1 MIKNVFKDLSEPQK
15 LRMYHHVKTG
25 NKLLFSILR
34 FVILLSIG
42 YIVIYPLFYMIV
54 TSMASGTAYRNSVRV
69 WIPTE
74 LNIKQNYIDAWN
86 AFQYPKTLWNT
97 FKTEIISAV
106 IEICSCA
113 IVGYGM
119 ARFDFKLKKV
129 YTVILFL
136 TILVPEM
143 MILIPKVVNYSQ
155 LDFVGVLGFVERLTG
170 VDLRPN
176 VLNTAWAFWL
186 PSIFGV
192 GLRSGIL
199 IYIYIQ
205 FFRGLPRELEEA
217 AWVDGAGPIRT
228 FLNIAIPSSGVVIL
242 TVTVFSL
249 IWHWNDSFLS
259 SMYYTG
265 DYPIAVR
272 LDNFA
277 VEIHQRLG
285 IEFNISNPRSASI
298 AMAGC
303 ILYIAPML
311 IFYMIVQRW
320 FIESIDRV
328 GITG

>member
-1 MIKNVFKDLSEPQK
+1 MKNILNSFSEPQR
-15 LRMYHHVKTG
+15 LRMYHHAKTG
-25 NKLLFSILR
+25 NRILFSVLR

-54 TSMASGTAYRNSVRV
+54 TSLASGDAYRNSVRV

-74 LNIKQNYIDAWN
+74 FSIKQNYIDAWN
-86 AFQYPKTLWNT
+86 AFEYPKTVWNT

-113 IVGYGM
+113 IVGYGL
-119 ARFDFKLKKV
+119 ARFDFKLKKL

-155 LDFVGVLGFVERLTG
+155 IDFLGILGLINRITG
-170 VDLRPN
+170 IDLRPN
-176 VLNTAWAFWL
+176 LLNTVWAFWL
-186 PSIFGV
+186 PSFFGV

-242 TVTVFSL
+242 TVAVFSL

-272 LDNFA
+272 LDNFP

-285 IEFNISNPRSASI
+285 IEFNVGNPRSASI